1 MAIRNY
7 FYCMLCILSKE
18 KLEINKSINLLQFIL
33 SQIFF
38 SLQIFQ
44 YQHCLEKRIIIV
56 PFDMTL

>member
-38 SLQIFQ
+38 FTHFSISALLGEEN
-44 YQHCLEKRIIIV
+44 YNYPV
-56 PFDMTL
+56 